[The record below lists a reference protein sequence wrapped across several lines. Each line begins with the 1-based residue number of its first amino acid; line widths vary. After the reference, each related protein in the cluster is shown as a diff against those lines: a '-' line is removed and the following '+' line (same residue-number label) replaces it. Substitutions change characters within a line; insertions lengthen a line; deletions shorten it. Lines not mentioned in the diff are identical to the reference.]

1 VRNLFAT
8 ILVGMKTILLLLL
21 SLNPVVS
28 AASSC
33 QAPPQ
38 GMMETRIRETF
49 FVSHGETEL
58 KEWMSHPSNY
68 EIRHKLKELD
78 RRIKFSPQRLQ
89 REELIA
95 ETQVKFDQAIMNTGR
110 PYMMEHFPAPQAFS
124 KVFASQGSLSLEMRN
139 FEKESLD
146 FLSPE
151 VLKKLEGKVRLNYH
165 FPYDK
170 FDYFLTY
177 NGKELP
183 MQDALLLVQK
193 DMEAACEIR
202 MIENDSYRNWYGQ
215 KYGGKVFPAQN
226 KGGGGSSASGAQ

>member
-1 VRNLFAT
+1 
-8 ILVGMKTILLLLL
+8 MKTILLAILLL
-21 SLNPVVS
+21 HPILT
-28 AASSC
+28 AASAC
-33 QAPPQ
+33 QAPPH
-38 GMMETRIRETF
+38 GMIESRIRETF

-58 KEWMSHPSNY
+58 REWMNHPANHEVRS
-68 EIRHKLKELD
+68 KLKELD
-78 RRIKFSPQRLQ
+78 RRIKFTPQRLQ
-89 REELIA
+89 REELIV

-139 FEKESLD
+139 FERESLD
-146 FLSPE
+146 FLSPDI
-151 VLKKLEGKVRLNYH
+151 LQKLEGKVRLNYH

-183 MQDALLLVQK
+183 MQDALIQVQK

-226 KGGGGSSASGAQ
+226 KVDGSASASGAQ

>member
-1 VRNLFAT
+1 MKNL
-8 ILVGMKTILLLLL
+8 ILTLLLI
-21 SLNPVVS
+21 NPALS
-28 AASSC
+28 AASAC

-38 GMMETRIRETF
+38 GMMESRIRETF

-58 KEWMSHPSNY
+58 KEWMTHPSNG
-68 EIRHKLKELD
+68 EVRLKLKELD

-89 REELIA
+89 REELLA

-124 KVFASQGSLSLEMRN
+124 KVFASPGALSLEMRN
-139 FEKESLD
+139 FEKETLD

-151 VLKKLEGKVRLNYH
+151 VLKKLEPKVKLNYY

-170 FDYFLTY
+170 FEYFLTY

-193 DMEAACEIR
+193 DMESACEIR

-226 KGGGGSSASGAQ
+226 KGGSGASATGAQ